1 MIEEQ
6 RMIRTLLA
14 EQVKVTAYI
23 QSMVR
28 RPEMADDI
36 FQDVCVLAMEKRAQI
51 RDDDHLRN
59 WLRTTSRLQAL
70 GAMRKRDL
78 EHLLLDEK
86 TWDAL
91 EGSWRTQDDTDS
103 SLYAESL
110 RRCMAL
116 LSESHRVLL
125 SKRFVDGYDYQRL
138 SAEYHRTTKSL
149 YVTFSRMYSF
159 LGKCIADRMPPSH
172 GVGHG

>member
-1 MIEEQ
+1 
-6 RMIRTLLA
+6 MIRTLLA

-36 FQDVCVLAMEKRAQI
+36 FQDVCALAMEKRARI
-51 RDDDHLRN
+51 NDEDHLRN
-59 WLRTTSRLQAL
+59 WMRTTARLQAL
-70 GAMRKRDL
+70 SALRKREL

-86 TWDAL
+86 TWDTLESSWQAL
-91 EGSWRTQDDTDS
+91 DETDA

-116 LSESHRVLL
+116 LSESHRLL
-125 SKRFVDGYDYQRL
+125 ISKRFVDGYDYPRL
-138 SAEYHRTTKSL
+138 SAECHRTTKSL
-149 YVTFSRMYSF
+149 YVTFSRIYSF
-159 LGKCIADRMPPSH
+159 LGKCITERMPPSR